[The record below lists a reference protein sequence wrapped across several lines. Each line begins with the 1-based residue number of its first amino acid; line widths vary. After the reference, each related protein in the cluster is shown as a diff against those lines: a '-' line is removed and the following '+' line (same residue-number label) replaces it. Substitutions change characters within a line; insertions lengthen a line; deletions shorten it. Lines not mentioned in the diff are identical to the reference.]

1 MGRGSLYVRDLS
13 VTIDRTEV
21 FSDLSL
27 SLPLGKRTAL
37 LGANGSGKT
46 TLLRCLS
53 GALRPRSGEVSLVE
67 TRLGYSKRELDA
79 WRTRVQLVRQNADEQ
94 LFAPDVWRDVSFGPV
109 NQGLPA
115 ADVEART
122 RNVLARLSLLD
133 LASTPIHHLSAGQRK
148 RVAIAGVLA
157 MKPDVILLDEPT
169 AGLDPAGT
177 EEFLSALQA
186 AEDAGATAL
195 ITTHDVDLALQ
206 WADRVAVLVGGL
218 VVEGEP
224 LEVLSDSDLLRRARL
239 RPSFALEVLE
249 RLGVEPTA
257 VLLRDAR
264 EFADAIIDWS
274 ADRD

>member
-1 MGRGSLYVRDLS
+1 MDRGSLHVRGLS
-13 VTIDRTEV
+13 VTIDRTAV

-67 TRLGYSKRELDA
+67 TPLGYSKRELDS

-94 LFAPDVWRDVSFGPV
+94 LFAPDVWRDVAFGPV
-109 NQGLPA
+109 NQGLPS

-122 RNVLARLSLLD
+122 RSVLERLSLLD

-206 WADRVAVLVGGL
+206 WADRVAVLVDGR

-224 LEVLSDSDLLRRARL
+224 LEVLSDSDLLRHARL

-257 VLLRDAR
+257 VLLRDAGK
-264 EFADAIIDWS
+264 FADAIIDRG
-274 ADRD
+274 ADAR

>member
-1 MGRGSLYVRDLS
+1 MDRGFLHVRDLS
-13 VTIDRTEV
+13 VTVDRTVV

-27 SLPLGKRTAL
+27 SIPLGRRTAL

-53 GALRPRSGEVSLVE
+53 GALRPRAGEVSLVE
-67 TRLGYSKRELDA
+67 TPLDYSKRELDT

-94 LFAPDVWRDVSFGPV
+94 LFAPDVWRDVSFGPM
-109 NQGLPA
+109 NQGLAP

-122 RNVLARLSLLD
+122 RNVLERLSLID
-133 LASTPIHHLSAGQRK
+133 LASMPIHHLSAGQRK

-177 EEFLSALQA
+177 EEFLSALES

-206 WADRVAVLVGGL
+206 WADRVAVLLDGRI
-218 VVEGEP
+218 VEGEP
-224 LEVLSDSDLLRRARL
+224 LAVLSDSDLLRRARL
-239 RPSFALEVLE
+239 RPSFALEVLG
-249 RLGVEPTA
+249 RLGVEPTRD
-257 VLLRDAR
+257 LLRDVGK
-264 EFADAIIDWS
+264 FADAIVDRH
-274 ADRD
+274 ADLG